1 MFEFF
6 VVVGMCLRVHE
17 SRVKSSYYHYHTT
30 LSSHEFAVFNALG
43 GSVDKI
49 SPTFFVFV
57 CLCLQYLSEEFN
69 CNISLWNKIDNV
81 PCRLFIS
88 NIINCKPFRESEIAK
103 VNYFGW
109 YQLRRKTKGSEE
121 KWVFSY
127 CYHIPD
133 VCFPHQYPKK
143 RKGDEF

>member
-1 MFEFF
+1 
-6 VVVGMCLRVHE
+6 MCLRVHE

-43 GSVDKI
+43 GSVNKI
-49 SPTFFVFV
+49 SPTFFVFVFV

-88 NIINCKPFRESEIAK
+88 NIINCKPFKESEIAK

-121 KWVFSY
+121 KWVFSH

>member
-1 MFEFF
+1 
-6 VVVGMCLRVHE
+6 MCLRVHE

-49 SPTFFVFV
+49 SPTFFVFF

-88 NIINCKPFRESEIAK
+88 NIINCKPFRESEIGK
-103 VNYFGW
+103 VNYLGDIN
-109 YQLRRKTKGSEE
+109 YGGNLKDRKKNGYFHIVTTFQMYVFHISTQRKERAMNFSLIGSS
-121 KWVFSY
+121 F
-127 CYHIPD
+127 
-133 VCFPHQYPKK
+133 
-143 RKGDEF
+143 

>member
-1 MFEFF
+1 
-6 VVVGMCLRVHE
+6 MCLRLNE

-30 LSSHEFAVFNALG
+30 LSSHEFGVFNALG

-57 CLCLQYLSEEFN
+57 FVCLCLHYLSEEFN
-69 CNISLWNKIDNV
+69 CNILHWNKIDNV

-88 NIINCKPFRESEIAK
+88 NIINFKPFRESEIAK

-109 YQLRRKTKGSEE
+109 YQLGRKTKGSEE
-121 KWVFSY
+121 KLVFSH
-127 CYHIPD
+127 CYHIPG
-133 VCFPHQYPKK
+133 VCFPHQCPKK
-143 RKGDEF
+143 RKDDEF

>member
-1 MFEFF
+1 
-6 VVVGMCLRVHE
+6 MCLRVHE

-57 CLCLQYLSEEFN
+57 FVCLCLQYLSEEFN
-69 CNISLWNKIDNV
+69 CNILELGNLSY
-81 PCRLFIS
+81 RLFNS

-103 VNYFGW
+103 VNYFG
-109 YQLRRKTKGSEE
+109 
-121 KWVFSY
+121 
-127 CYHIPD
+127 
-133 VCFPHQYPKK
+133 
-143 RKGDEF
+143 

>member
-1 MFEFF
+1 
-6 VVVGMCLRVHE
+6 MCLRVLE

-43 GSVDKI
+43 PQLIKLVLLSL
-49 SPTFFVFV
+49 FLFV
-57 CLCLQYLSEEFN
+57 CVYLSEEFN

-121 KWVFSY
+121 KWVFSH
-127 CYHIPD
+127 CYDIPD